1 MHTKKRQIFN
11 SEGSALFRS
20 NIQFCL
26 LIALLL
32 TCGCAPLLIGAAA
45 GTGVYSYVEGEL
57 TRTYEKD
64 YAQVEDATLQSLA
77 YLKIT
82 IDEKSVDSG
91 RTFIKAHQNDGTQVT
106 VNLRATDDG
115 MGKVGVR
122 CGTIGFWKRKN
133 AELIHATIFNTLG

>member
-1 MHTKKRQIFN
+1 M
-11 SEGSALFRS
+11 LRS
-20 NIQFCL
+20 NIQVCL
-26 LIALLL
+26 SIAFLF

-57 TRTYEKD
+57 TRTYERD
-64 YAQVEDATLQSLA
+64 YARVQDATLRSLA

-91 RTFIKAHQNDGTQVT
+91 GTFIKAHQNDGTQVA
-106 VNLRATDDG
+106 VNVRATDDG

-122 CGTIGFWKRKN
+122 CGKIGFWKRKN
-133 AELIHATIFNTLG
+133 AELIHATILNTLG